1 MTELREYTRRVVVD
15 HLVQLMLEAR
25 RRAEE
30 GAEAARRRAEER
42 QEVLVDLLHW
52 MVEHDQEVDEFWE
65 EFDNDVAME

>member
-1 MTELREYTRRVVVD
+1 MTELREYTRRVVLD
-15 HLVQLMLEAR
+15 QLVQLMLEAR

-30 GAEAARRRAEER
+30 EAEAARRRAEER

-65 EFDNDVAME
+65 

>member
-1 MTELREYTRRVVVD
+1 MTELREYTRRVVLD
-15 HLVQLMLEAR
+15 QLVQLMLEAR

-30 GAEAARRRAEER
+30 EAEAARRRAEGR

>member
-25 RRAEE
+25 QRAEE
-30 GAEAARRRAEER
+30 EAEAARRRAEER

-52 MVEHDQEVDEFWE
+52 MNEHDQEVDDFWE
-65 EFDNDVAME
+65 DFDDDVAME